1 MLRETWKIADA
12 SVILPV
18 FSQYAR
24 TFLRK
29 SNEYAINT
37 LYHKCTV
44 FVSFNY
50 IAGLLLGKSFLLL
63 IALYIAAAYF
73 LPYKEDRDAE
83 RYGTGPRKIK
93 EAEKIN
99 KSWFE

>member
-1 MLRETWKIADA
+1 
-12 SVILPV
+12 
-18 FSQYAR
+18 
-24 TFLRK
+24 
-29 SNEYAINT
+29 NEYAINT

>member
-1 MLRETWKIADA
+1 
-12 SVILPV
+12 
-18 FSQYAR
+18 
-24 TFLRK
+24 
-29 SNEYAINT
+29 
-37 LYHKCTV
+37 
-44 FVSFNY
+44 
-50 IAGLLLGKSFLLL
+50 GLLLGKSFLLL

-83 RYGTGPRKIK
+83 RYGTGLRKIK